1 MSCECQRWSAV
12 ATERDGAREL
22 RVTCECEC
30 TSTGHRLRLEPGNPG
45 INPQP
50 GEVVLELWVEEPQ
63 AGGSAMT
70 AERVELTTT
79 VWREAR
85 YVVIRGANLDG
96 PVPIEDA

>member
-1 MSCECQRWSAV
+1 
-12 ATERDGAREL
+12 
-22 RVTCECEC
+22 
-30 TSTGHRLRLEPGNPG
+30 
-45 INPQP
+45 
-50 GEVVLELWVEEPQ
+50 
-63 AGGSAMT
+63 MT